1 MHTQHAK
8 GILLFRRD
16 SMVVPG
22 RIDQKRVLI
31 TLEKNRCLED
41 PLIFGAVGRRCMGH
55 VDLAAEGGL
64 IENAWPADQQPECPL
79 GRLRKG
85 VRLGAVVDEPVESL
99 ARMHYLKAFA
109 RLAGMLPD
117 QAVVARNLRKG
128 LAHGWAGMGQH
139 SNNGQFGKVHLLGEV
154 PRKCGGLGQF
164 LGGSHEL
171 DEARYGHARLRVL
184 QLIEQKTRTR
194 FQLRPINALG
204 DREAEQAARYSGG
217 RSRFT
222 HDLSRAIIKLKLC
235 VIASGLRL
243 DKLEHRIGVFAHML
257 LASNSRNAIRAQGA
271 AGLAHDIPRR
281 SLADKALR
289 YATQFWF
296 SVVVLGQ
303 WIFAAY
309 IVAVYGRSAAAGD
322 FAKWN
327 EILPHGWEAGNHLG
341 NTVLATH
348 LMFAA
353 AITTAGA
360 VQLIPSLR
368 TGFPSLHRWIG
379 RAYILSAFL
388 MGGSGLYLSWSGR
401 KVVGDASQH
410 VAVELSAF
418 LILAFAT
425 LALLRA
431 LQRQFVAH
439 RRWALR
445 LFS

>member
-1 MHTQHAK
+1 
-8 GILLFRRD
+8 
-16 SMVVPG
+16 
-22 RIDQKRVLI
+22 
-31 TLEKNRCLED
+31 
-41 PLIFGAVGRRCMGH
+41 
-55 VDLAAEGGL
+55 
-64 IENAWPADQQPECPL
+64 
-79 GRLRKG
+79 
-85 VRLGAVVDEPVESL
+85 
-99 ARMHYLKAFA
+99 
-109 RLAGMLPD
+109 
-117 QAVVARNLRKG
+117 
-128 LAHGWAGMGQH
+128 
-139 SNNGQFGKVHLLGEV
+139 
-154 PRKCGGLGQF
+154 
-164 LGGSHEL
+164 
-171 DEARYGHARLRVL
+171 
-184 QLIEQKTRTR
+184 
-194 FQLRPINALG
+194 
-204 DREAEQAARYSGG
+204 
-217 RSRFT
+217 
-222 HDLSRAIIKLKLC
+222 
-235 VIASGLRL
+235 
-243 DKLEHRIGVFAHML
+243 ML

-445 LFS
+445 LFLVVNGGWFFRITLMFWMAVNQRAVGFDPDKFVGPFLTLASFGEYLVPLALLELYFRAQRHGAARGKWALAATFSLLTLASAIGIFAATQGLWWPRV